1 MKTFR
6 ITGKI
11 KNDIV
16 FDKKVS
22 ALNKAD
28 AFAQIRQ
35 ELFNFN
41 KQMEV
46 NIEEVRNEIAIE

>member
-1 MKTFR
+1 MKTYR

-22 ALNKAD
+22 VLNKAD
-28 AFAQIRQ
+28 AFAEVRQ

-41 KQMEV
+41 KQMEI
-46 NIEEVRNEIAIE
+46 NIEEVRDR